1 MEVLFRNIKGLYGIR
16 EAGIEKVSGKE
27 MADFPGIEN
36 AWLLAR
42 DGRIAD
48 FGPTNSCP
56 ESNGKTIDLQGRFL
70 LPTFIDSH
78 THIIYAGT
86 REGEFR
92 DRIKGLSYE
101 EIATRGGGILNSAR
115 KLRESNEAQLLE
127 TALQRINEVMLL
139 GTGALEIKSGYGLNV
154 ESELK
159 MLHIARQIGELLPI
173 PVKSTFLGAHAVPQ
187 EFHNNRKGYLKLVI
201 GEILPRV
208 AEENLADFVDIFCEK
223 NYFTPDESRQLFE
236 AARKYGLRPKVHV
249 NQFNSIGGLQAAL
262 EFNALSVDHLE
273 VLTNEDL
280 VSLGEHPDTMPVALP
295 GCSFF
300 LGIPYTNARR
310 IIDAGGALAIASD
323 YNPGSAPSG
332 NISFLLSLACIR
344 MKLLPEEALN
354 AVTLNA
360 AYALELQDEL
370 GSITRGKRASL
381 IITKEIPSLSYIPYH
396 FSHNM
401 IENVFIKD
409 SFLL

>member
-16 EAGIEKVSGKE
+16 KAGTEKVSGKE
-27 MADFPGIEN
+27 MAAFPGIEN

-42 DGRIAD
+42 NGRIAD
-48 FGPTNSCP
+48 FGPMDRCP
-56 ESNGKTIDLQGRFL
+56 ESTGEAIDLRGRFL
-70 LPTFIDSH
+70 LPAFVDSH
-78 THIIYAGT
+78 THIIYADT

-101 EIATRGGGILNSAR
+101 EIAARGGGILNSAR
-115 KLRESNEAQLLE
+115 KLRESSEAELLE
-127 TALQRINEVMLL
+127 GALQRVNEVMRL

-154 ESELK
+154 EAELK
-159 MLHIARQIGELLPI
+159 MLRVARKIGELLSI
-173 PVKSTFLGAHAVPQ
+173 PVKNTFLGAHAVPQ
-187 EFHNNRKGYLKLVI
+187 EFRKDRKAYLKQVI
-201 GEILPRV
+201 DEMLPRV
-208 AEENLADFVDIFCEK
+208 AEENLADYVDVFCEK
-223 NYFTPDESRQLFE
+223 NYFTADESRQLFE
-236 AARKYGLRPKVHV
+236 AARQYGLRPKVHV

-262 EFNALSVDHLE
+262 EYNALSVDHLE
-273 VLTNEDL
+273 VLSDTDL
-280 VSLGEHPDTMPVALP
+280 ESLVKHPGTMPVALP

-300 LGIPYTNARR
+300 LGIPYTPARK
-310 IIDAGGALAIASD
+310 IIDAGLALAIASD

-370 GSITRGKRASL
+370 GSITRGKRAHF
-381 IITKEIPSLSYIPYH
+381 IITKAIPSLSYIPYH
-396 FSHNM
+396 FAHNP
-401 IENVFIKD
+401 IENVVINA
-409 SFLL
+409 SLLP